1 MMVWSWR
8 ERERERDLCEPLY
21 PPPTFSHELFIS
33 GFVLMGRFVWI
44 IMITFINGRSHMWFA
59 LCRAESIR
67 KRVNAQH
74 AVAYCQ
80 VLLYKK
86 WFSEITLHLDDIEFF
101 HVYCVSFIVFPDMLG
116 SCRYSNNPVLVSV
129 HGYSISK
136 LESHWLM
143 VNIIGSQGLFSRNS
157 AFEHSLRHR
166 FLAGVRFAHTNAR
179 GLNCLMFS

>member
-1 MMVWSWR
+1 
-8 ERERERDLCEPLY
+8 
-21 PPPTFSHELFIS
+21 
-33 GFVLMGRFVWI
+33 
-44 IMITFINGRSHMWFA
+44 MWFV

-86 WFSEITLHLDDIEFF
+86 WFSEITLHL
-101 HVYCVSFIVFPDMLG
+101 
-116 SCRYSNNPVLVSV
+116 YSNNPVLVSV

-143 VNIIGSQGLFSRNS
+143 VNIIGSQGLF
-157 AFEHSLRHR
+157 
-166 FLAGVRFAHTNAR
+166 FL
-179 GLNCLMFS
+179 